1 MDISARTNIVDL
13 RNRAVDPAS
22 DLLAGVRASALRTLP
37 GVLANVLDRAD
48 DALFDFVQK
57 SSSSIEQQEYFDTMR
72 ELRRQRSVIEQRYR
86 EQIGVSFAALGR
98 GQPIV
103 VRCAPNSETAKGLSL
118 VGADELDEQL
128 AAEQLAGALERR
140 HSGPLQLIDRR
151 LAVLAKVETLG
162 PATNPVGPG
171 HVVNALRVALE
182 GIVPALPPRLVLYKI
197 YERDIQSALTTLY
210 SEVNRLLSDVSIA
223 DPAAAAR
230 ARRRDVPTSPKY
242 PGQYAE
248 PAPAG
253 GPDAGYGSESGA
265 ATAGG
270 YSSGY
275 RGNSASG
282 SGAGHPPASQD
293 IDELLPTLRAL
304 LSEYRSSRQPVD
316 PATYS
321 RGPMMDVHGTLNT
334 LSRLQS
340 ELPHAV
346 RQAMDDPSASL
357 SVLLKQEVVRQAE
370 QMGLTGP
377 HSRLD
382 DRGEESLELVGMLFD
397 ALLGQRNFEHVV
409 REQMARMVVPYAK
422 ASLLDQQMF
431 AMKSHPA
438 RRLLNTVAEACDGNR
453 GETTAERELLGRVE
467 GTVDR
472 LVSEFNEDLA
482 IFSELDVEL
491 RSFFDQHKQRVELT
505 ERRATEAQR
514 GKERLDEAR
523 AMANGELASLM
534 GGRNAPPAIEQFLTH
549 YWTHHIAVVSLR
561 DGVESPRF
569 KLARDAGEQLWSAFL
584 GSENGAPRPLEL
596 RDHLIRV
603 LASSG
608 VTGVSADE
616 TVGAIEWVLQALRLG
631 RLDAARSRLLPSV
644 DALSAVPVE
653 PAVAV
658 GVVKPAPAV
667 MSDAVMSDAVKVEA
681 VKAEA
686 VKADAV
692 TSDVIEVSASAAAAP
707 AEAAA
712 LVVVAGTDTL
722 AYAPEDVVKI
732 KALQVGSW
740 VEFLG
745 ADGTP
750 QPAKLSWIS
759 PISSRLLFVN
769 RRGMRLCASSAEEL
783 AEQMRQGK
791 LVLRSAD
798 SAFERAMTQ
807 VLGKLRDAVPS

>member
-1 MDISARTNIVDL
+1 MPYLTERQSAMETPARSNIVDL
-13 RNRAVDPAS
+13 RSRAGDQAGE
-22 DLLAGVRASALRTLP
+22 LLANVRAATLRTLP
-37 GVLANVLDRAD
+37 VVLANVLDRAD

-72 ELRRQRSVIEQRYR
+72 ELRRQRSLIEQRYR

-98 GQPIV
+98 GTPIV
-103 VRCAPNSETAKGLSL
+103 VRCAPKTEAEKGLSL

-140 HSGPLQLIDRR
+140 HSGPLQMIDKR

-162 PATNPVGPG
+162 PATNPAGPG

-197 YERDIQSALTTLY
+197 YERDIQTALTALY
-210 SEVNRLLSDVSIA
+210 AEINRLLVDISVA

-230 ARRRDVPTSPKY
+230 ARHRDVPKSPKY
-242 PGQYAE
+242 PQQYANQHQDHATTSGFDHSGGQGSG
-248 PAPAG
+248 APAG
-253 GPDAGYGSESGA
+253 YGG
-265 ATAGG
+265 
-270 YSSGY
+270 
-275 RGNSASG
+275 G
-282 SGAGHPPASQD
+282 SGAGYAPASQD

-304 LSEYRSSRQPVD
+304 LSEYRSARQPVD
-316 PATYS
+316 PATYGRS
-321 RGPMMDVHGTLNT
+321 PMMDVHGALST

-340 ELPHAV
+340 ELPSAV
-346 RQAMDDPSASL
+346 RQAVEDPTASL
-357 SVLLKQEVVRQAE
+357 SVLLKAEVIRQAE

-382 DRGEESLELVGMLFD
+382 ERGEESLELVGMLFD

-523 AMANGELASLM
+523 AMANCELASLM

-549 YWTHHIAVVSLR
+549 YWTHHIAVVALR
-561 DGVESPRF
+561 DGADSSRF
-569 KLARDAGEQLWSAFL
+569 KLAQDAGEQLWNAFL
-584 GSENGAPRPLEL
+584 GSENGAPRPVEL
-596 RDHLIRV
+596 RDHLMRV

-631 RLDAARSRLLPSV
+631 RVDAARSRMLPSV
-644 DALSAVPVE
+644 EMLPSGAAAEAPAPVE
-653 PAVAV
+653 AAKPTAVV
-658 GVVKPAPAV
+658 SSEAPA
-667 MSDAVMSDAVKVEA
+667 A
-681 VKAEA
+681 
-686 VKADAV
+686 ADAPAL
-692 TSDVIEVSASAAAAP
+692 EV
-707 AEAAA
+707 
-712 LVVVAGTDTL
+712 VGGTDTI
-722 AYAPEDVVKI
+722 AFDPEDVIKI
-732 KALQVGSW
+732 KALQVGNW
-740 VEFLG
+740 VEFIG
-745 ADGTP
+745 NDGLP

-783 AEQMRQGK
+783 AEQMKQGK
-791 LVLRSAD
+791 MVLRAAD
-798 SAFERAMTQ
+798 SAFERAMSQ
-807 VLGKLRDAVPS
+807 VLGKLRDGAPN

>member
-1 MDISARTNIVDL
+1 METPARSNIVDL
-13 RNRAVDPAS
+13 RARAGDAAS
-22 DLLAGVRASALRTLP
+22 EILGGVRAAVLRALP
-37 GVLANVLDRAD
+37 VVLANVLDRAD

-72 ELRRQRSVIEQRYR
+72 ELRRQRSLIEQRFR

-98 GQPIV
+98 GQPLV
-103 VRCAPNSETAKGLSL
+103 VRCAPQSEAEKGLSL

-140 HSGPLQLIDRR
+140 HSGPLQVIDKK
-151 LAVLAKVETLG
+151 LSILAKVETIG
-162 PATNPVGPG
+162 PATNPAGPG

-197 YERDIQSALTTLY
+197 YERDLQTALTALY
-210 SEVNRLLSDVSIA
+210 SEISRLLAEVSIA

-230 ARRRDVPTSPKY
+230 LQRRDVPKSPKY
-242 PGQYAE
+242 PAQYADTGRE
-248 PAPAG
+248 Q
-253 GPDAGYGSESGA
+253 DAGPYP
-265 ATAGG
+265 ATGNGG
-270 YSSGY
+270 YG
-275 RGNSASG
+275 SG
-282 SGAGHPPASQD
+282 SGAGYSNGSQD

-304 LSEYRSSRQPVD
+304 LSEYRSARQQAE
-316 PATYS
+316 PAAHA
-321 RGPMMDVHGTLNT
+321 RGPMMDVHGTLST

-340 ELPHAV
+340 DLPDAV
-346 RQAMDDPSASL
+346 RRAIDDPTASL
-357 SVLLKQEVVRQAE
+357 SVLLKSEVVRQAE
-370 QMGLTGP
+370 RMGLTGP

-397 ALLGQRNFEHVV
+397 ALLGQRNFENVV
-409 REQMARMVVPYAK
+409 RDQMARMVVPYAK

-438 RRLLNTVAEACDGNR
+438 RQLLNTVAEACDGNR

-491 RSFFDQHKQRVELT
+491 RSFFDQHKQRVELA

-534 GGRNAPPAIEQFLTH
+534 GGRNTPPAIEQFLSH
-549 YWTHHIAVVSLR
+549 YWTHHIAVVALR
-561 DGVESPRF
+561 DGVDSARF
-569 KLARDAGEQLWSAFL
+569 KLARDAGEQLWNAFL

-596 RDHLIRV
+596 RDHLLRV
-603 LASSG
+603 LTSSG
-608 VTGVSADE
+608 VTGVAADE

-631 RLDAARSRLLPSV
+631 RLEAANSRFL
-644 DALSAVPVE
+644 
-653 PAVAV
+653 PAVDSVAAASSET
-658 GVVKPAPAV
+658 PA
-667 MSDAVMSDAVKVEA
+667 
-681 VKAEA
+681 
-686 VKADAV
+686 AV
-692 TSDVIEVSASAAAAP
+692 TTPVAATAPAAAAATP
-707 AEAAA
+707 GASTAAA
-712 LVVVAGTDTL
+712 GDAATPPLEVVGGTATL
-722 AYAPEDVVKI
+722 AYDPDDVVKV
-732 KALQVGSW
+732 KALQVGNW
-740 VEFLG
+740 VEFIG
-745 ADGTP
+745 NDGVP

-783 AEQMRQGK
+783 AEQMKQGK
-791 LVLRSAD
+791 LILRAAD

-807 VLGKLRDAVPS
+807 VLGKLRDAVPT